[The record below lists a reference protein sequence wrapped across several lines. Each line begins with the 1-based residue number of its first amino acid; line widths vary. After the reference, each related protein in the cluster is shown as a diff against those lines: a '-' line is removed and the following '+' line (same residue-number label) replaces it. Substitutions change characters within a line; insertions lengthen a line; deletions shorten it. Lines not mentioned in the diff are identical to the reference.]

1 MVTHHDQSAVSLLQL
16 WEDWKPKW
24 SYATWYSSLIT
35 LVWITVKK
43 TRNSE
48 GVLVDWH
55 GSLPHGSGCVTL
67 EQSCVYL
74 RTLWPT
80 KHFASLDCKSK
91 FNLQPS
97 PLIWFSSFFSAAF
110 NWFQHYAKCFCKT
123 NASCF
128 EPSLAIVFINV
139 DWRPFV
145 SKIGNNYSL
154 YNHITISLIWIG
166 R

>member
-1 MVTHHDQSAVSLLQL
+1 MFSFELKEAALCMVTHHDQSAVSLLQL

-55 GSLPHGSGCVTL
+55 GSLPHGSGCVAL

-97 PLIWFSSFFSAAF
+97 PLIWFSSFFQQPSIGF
-110 NWFQHYAKCFCKT
+110 NITQSVFLQDECELFWT
-123 NASCF
+123 IASDRFHQCR
-128 EPSLAIVFINV
+128 LNT
-139 DWRPFV
+139 
-145 SKIGNNYSL
+145 L
-154 YNHITISLIWIG
+154 CL
-166 R
+166 

>member
-1 MVTHHDQSAVSLLQL
+1 MFSFELKEAALCMVTHHDQSAVSLLQL

-24 SYATWYSSLIT
+24 SYTTWYSSLIT

-97 PLIWFSSFFSAAF
+97 PLIWFLSFSLAAF
-110 NWFQHYAKCFCKT
+110 NWFQHYAKC
-123 NASCF
+123 
-128 EPSLAIVFINV
+128 VFV
-139 DWRPFV
+139 RRMRV
-145 SKIGNNYSL
+145 VL
-154 YNHITISLIWIG
+154 NH